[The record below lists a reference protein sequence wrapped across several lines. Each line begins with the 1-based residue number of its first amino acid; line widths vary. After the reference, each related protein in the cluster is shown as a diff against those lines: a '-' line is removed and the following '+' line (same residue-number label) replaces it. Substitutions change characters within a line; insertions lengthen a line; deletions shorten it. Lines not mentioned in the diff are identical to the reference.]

1 MKPLKTILALIF
13 TLYLG
18 NIKCFSIPEKYL
30 QLENDSI
37 KIWLKKVKNKK
48 LDSTSKAQ
56 LLKKSYRYVL
66 NNNKPLPLELSSIAY
81 EYYNLKD
88 TASFFKINKEALNS
102 AIKNKH
108 IYAIGDAHWNY
119 AGYYVKLDIS
129 DKAYFHFNKAYENFI
144 KEDNKKE
151 AASVLW
157 GMTRIKGRYKDYI
170 GSEILNIKV
179 IELFKELKN
188 NKKLY
193 DSYNHLGMLQHD
205 IKEYNKAIEYYMKAL
220 EYFDKIPQEQKS
232 KSYIIIYNNIGN
244 AYLEKKDYKTAL
256 KHYNKDLRN
265 KKISIGQY
273 AMMLSNKTYC
283 QLLMKDTTNVKENLF
298 KALKIRDSIGD
309 KTNILTSKIH
319 ISDYYK
325 HVRDTSNALK
335 YAKEA
340 NTLAKQIKNGGDYLT
355 SLKQLADLDKQNS
368 KKYLDRYIVFNDS
381 LVSAER
387 KTQNKF
393 TRIEFETDEYIAE
406 TKRLNQQRIWIIVTS
421 IGGILILSLLYFL
434 RVQKVK
440 NEKLSLEAE
449 QQKANEEVYVLTLQ
463 QQAKLEEE
471 KVKERNRISEELHD
485 GILGKLFGTRFGLG
499 FLPLKGDEQTLEK
512 HQSLLNELQEIEK
525 EIREVS
531 HRLSDNFDSSNINF
545 TSIIEQLLKDKSI
558 IGNFNYKFSFDENIA
573 WKDINEVT
581 KANVYRI
588 IQEALQN
595 IIKHAKAKNVTL
607 VFSNENQ
614 NLIINLK
621 DDGVG
626 FNPKKGKK
634 GIGMKNIKSRVE
646 KLNGTVQF
654 LSEVDKGTA
663 LLITTPYKMNN
674 E

>member
-1 MKPLKTILALIF
+1 MKPLKTILAFILS
-13 TLYLG
+13 LYLG
-18 NIKCFSIPEKYL
+18 NITCFSASEKYL

-48 LDSTSKAQ
+48 LDSTSKSQ
-56 LLKKSYRYVL
+56 LLKKSYKYVL
-66 NNNKPLPLELSSIAY
+66 SKNKPLPLELSSIAY

-88 TASFFKINKEALNS
+88 TTSFFKINKEALNS
-102 AIKNKH
+102 AIRNKH
-108 IYAIGDAHWNY
+108 TYATGDAHWNY
-119 AGYYVKLDIS
+119 ATYYLRLEIF

-144 KEDNKKE
+144 KEDYKKE
-151 AASVLW
+151 AAEILY
-157 GMTRIKGRYKDYI
+157 GMARIKGFNRDYT
-170 GSEILNIKV
+170 GSEVLNIKA
-179 IELFKELKN
+179 IELFKELKDF
-188 NKKLY
+188 KRLY
-193 DSYNHLGMLQHD
+193 RAYNHLGFLQND
-205 IKEYNKAIEYYMKAL
+205 IKKYDRALFYYSKAIFYLNKTEYKNKYYEILLNNIGRAHFKKKDYHKAIEYYNKAL
-220 EYFDKIPQEQKS
+220 KINKQKQNLARLL
-232 KSYIIIYNNIGN
+232 NNR
-244 AYLEKKDYKTAL
+244 AYCK
-256 KHYNKDLRN
+256 
-265 KKISIGQY
+265 
-273 AMMLSNKTYC
+273 
-283 QLLMKDTTNVKENLF
+283 LLMKDTTSIKKDFF
-298 KALKIRDSIGD
+298 KALTIRDSIGD
-309 KTNILTSKIH
+309 KTNILSSKIS

-325 HVRDTSNALK
+325 YIKDTINALK

-355 SLKQLADLDKQNS
+355 TLNQLANLDKQNS
-368 KKYLDRYIVFNDS
+368 KKYLDRYIEFNDS
-381 LVSAER
+381 LISAER
-387 KTQNKF
+387 RIQNKF

-440 NEKLSLEAE
+440 NEKLRLEAE

-499 FLPLKGDEQTLEK
+499 FLPLKGDDQTLEK

-558 IGNFNYKFSFDENIA
+558 IGNFNYKFSFDKNIA